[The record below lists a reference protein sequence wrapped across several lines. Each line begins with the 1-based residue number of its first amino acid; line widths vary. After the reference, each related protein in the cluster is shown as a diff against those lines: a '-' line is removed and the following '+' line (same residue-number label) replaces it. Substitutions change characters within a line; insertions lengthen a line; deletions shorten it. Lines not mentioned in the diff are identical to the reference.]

1 MPTETS
7 PQHSIY
13 FRITLLALLA
23 LLLVR
28 VVFLLISPL
37 NLYADEAQYW
47 RWGET
52 LEWGYYSKPPMIAW
66 VIHSVTAIF
75 GNQEWGVRLAAPFL
89 HTIAAF
95 ILFLLGRSMYGDRVG
110 MFSALGYALMPA
122 VTLSSAIIS
131 TDGVLLPF
139 WALSLYCFWR
149 LRAQEGRWV
158 TAGLLGLG
166 IGVGF
171 LSKYA
176 MIYFPIGIALTL
188 LIDKDSRRAL
198 FSLKGLLAAAVALA
212 IFAPHIAWNAAHD
225 FKTVSHTVDNA
236 NLGGDLINPGNA
248 LSFLV
253 DQMGVFGPISF
264 LALFVGVFIMRSK
277 DMTMMGRDRWLLCFI
292 LPVLIIILFQA
303 VLSRANAN
311 WAATAYPAAS
321 ILVAAWLIRAQ
332 PNRILWYIIAALT
345 FIAFLLAPDISF
357 PVRLCAGLGISGA
370 ILGVSYAA
378 QQRPSGLLWI
388 NLGVHGALLAFFL
401 TAALLPQGT
410 TTKLGLDNAMKR
422 TRGWEQTTQ
431 RVFTNAEEINA
442 SAILV
447 DEREVWHALDYY
459 SRERDLELLSWRR
472 YGVPKSFS
480 ESAPITDAND
490 DRVLVV
496 SLHPAM
502 RPRIRSEFESMEDLG
517 EVQVFL
523 GKRSNGCPILR
534 TLHLYAAS
542 GYTPQPRTPEW
553 ENAYKDKIE
562 FPNPRCPAPAAGE

>member
-1 MPTETS
+1 MPTVEPPRQTN
-7 PQHSIY
+7 Y
-13 FRITLLALLA
+13 LRLTVMALFGI
-23 LLLVR
+23 LLLR
-28 VVFLLISPL
+28 VSFLVSSPL

-66 VIHSVTAIF
+66 VIHSVTALF
-75 GNQEWGVRLAAPFL
+75 GHQEWGVRLAAPFL
-89 HTIAAF
+89 HTITASL
-95 ILFLLGRSMYGDRVG
+95 LFLLGRSMYGGRVG
-110 MFSALGYALMPA
+110 MFAALGYALMPA
-122 VTLSSAIIS
+122 VTLSSAVIS

-149 LRAQEGRWV
+149 LRSGEGAWV
-158 TAGLLGLG
+158 SAALLGVGL
-166 IGVGF
+166 GVGF

-176 MIYFPIGIALTL
+176 MLYFPIGMALTL
-188 LIDKDSRRAL
+188 LLDKDTRRVL
-198 FSLKGLLAAAVALA
+198 FSLKGLVSAGVGLA
-212 IFAPHIAWNAAHD
+212 IFAPHIFWNAAHD

-248 LSFLV
+248 LTFLV

-277 DMTMMGRDRWLLCFI
+277 ELSVMGRDRWLLCFI

-321 ILVAAWLIRAQ
+321 VLVAAWLTRAQ
-332 PNRILWYIIAALT
+332 PNRVLWIIIAALT
-345 FIAFLLAPDISF
+345 FVALLLAPDVSLV
-357 PVRLCAGLGISGA
+357 VRLCAGTCISGA
-370 ILGVSYAA
+370 ILGVSYVV

-388 NLGVHGALLAFFL
+388 NLGVHGVLMVFFM
-401 TAALLPQGT
+401 AAAMLPEGT
-410 TTKLGLDNAMKR
+410 STKLGLDNAMKR

-431 RVFTNAEEINA
+431 RVFTNAEGIDA
-442 SAILV
+442 TAILV

-459 SRERDLELLSWRR
+459 ARDRDIELLSWRR

-480 ESAPITDAND
+480 ETAPITDAND
-490 DRVLVV
+490 DRILVA
-496 SLHPAM
+496 SLHAGN
-502 RPRIRSEFESMEDLG
+502 RVRIRSEFETMEDLG

-542 GYTPQPRTPEW
+542 GYTPQPRSAEW
-553 ENAYKDKIE
+553 EASFEGIKE
-562 FPNPRCPAPAAGE
+562 FPNPPCPKPN